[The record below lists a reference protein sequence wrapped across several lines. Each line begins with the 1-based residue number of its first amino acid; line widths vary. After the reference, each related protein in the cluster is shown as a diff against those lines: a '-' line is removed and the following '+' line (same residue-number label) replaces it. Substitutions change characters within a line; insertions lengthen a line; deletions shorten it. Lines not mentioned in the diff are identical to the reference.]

1 MEREKEA
8 EDQLG
13 MASAP
18 SGVLLVGSIP
28 LTSTQEVFVKIC
40 SALPQRLHA
49 IPDGETGVRYNY
61 IGWQLDCFPRETIH
75 TFLGGVERSEKDPD
89 VYTIDSI
96 QPTRYDDMAIS
107 SYDTFIRMRNE
118 GIIPSDVRFQV
129 SLPTPFNSIQGHVRP
144 EFQRQLE
151 PLYEK
156 RFEESLR
163 RIFEAIP
170 AKDLAIQWDL
180 TFDVIAWEYDR
191 GGTKDPRFKPYF
203 SPIKWGLLDRISRF
217 CAMIPA
223 EVKLA
228 FHLCYGDLR
237 HKHFVEPIDTT
248 LLVDLAN
255 SITHKMG
262 NIHPIEWFHM
272 PVPKSR
278 IDNSYFQ
285 PLTGLDLRGARL
297 YLGLVHAND
306 EKGTRKRIR
315 TAQRIY
321 AQPFGVATE
330 CGMGRTPTDELD
342 SILQIC
348 RDVTLPKNASML

>member
-1 MEREKEA
+1 MEREKTA

-13 MASAP
+13 VASAP
-18 SGVLLVGSIP
+18 SGVLLVGSVP
-28 LTSTQEVFVKIC
+28 LASTQDVFVKLC
-40 SALPQRLHA
+40 SALPQRLHT

-61 IGWQLDCFPRETIH
+61 IGWQLGCFPRETIH
-75 TFLGGVERSEKDPD
+75 TFLGGVERSQKDLD
-89 VYTIDSI
+89 LYTIDSI
-96 QPTRYDDMAIS
+96 QPTRYDEMAIS
-107 SYDTFIRMRNE
+107 SYGIFTRMRNE

-144 EFQRQLE
+144 EFHRQLE

-170 AKDLAIQWDL
+170 ARDLAIQWDL
-180 TFDVIAWEYDR
+180 TFDVIALEYDR
-191 GGTKDPRFKPYF
+191 GGTEDPRFKPHF
-203 SPIKWGLLDRISRF
+203 SPIQRGILDRISSF

-223 EVKLA
+223 EVMLA

-237 HKHFVEPIDTT
+237 HKHFVEPADTT

-255 SITHKMG
+255 SITQEIG
-262 NIHPIEWFHM
+262 NMHPIEWFHM

-297 YLGLVHAND
+297 YLCLVHAND
-306 EKGTRKRIR
+306 EEGTRNRIR
-315 TAQRIY
+315 TVQKIY
-321 AQPFGVATE
+321 TRPFGVATE
-330 CGMGRTPTDELD
+330 CGMGRTPQAELD

-348 RDVTLPKNASML
+348 KDVT